1 MKVILNNIGALKAEV
16 ELIPAQLTVFS
27 GGNNTGKTYAMYLL
41 WALFKRRTR
50 HVFEFAERFAEQLRA
65 EGNVQIPL
73 QTFCDQHWVTIE
85 RGIADGLRKH
95 LPDVFRA
102 PQDMFKEAQ
111 IRLTLNLDQLI
122 EFAKKHKDFK
132 RSIEVGSTGTLDV
145 RLICDEEN
153 KFSVALTALGA
164 NKLPLS
170 LVAEIVSSLLIDLIL
185 SSQIESVFLLPAERG
200 GLNLFYL
207 DLDAKNSALV
217 RHLKRDDSNPVD
229 LFRDMMVAQYAEPIE
244 SYIDF
249 LKRAPRITKNG
260 GDFHDQAL
268 TLQKEIANV
277 RYKVSKEGVITA
289 KPYKSDAELGIHLT
303 SSTVKSLYGLWA
315 WLELQAKPG
324 DCLMIDEPELNLHP
338 DNQRLVAR
346 LLVRLVN
353 RGIRVVISTHS
364 DYIIRE
370 LNNMIML
377 TNDFTSRDDL
387 ERKFKYDVNGL
398 ERLSVDKVAAY
409 HFTNRSVLA
418 STVSSE
424 FGIEVKSMDDA
435 INNLNESNNDIYYA
449 LEESLHPITE
459 SETIVHNKIVPQQ

>member
-1 MKVILNNIGALKAEV
+1 ML
-16 ELIPAQLTVFS
+16 P
-27 GGNNTGKTYAMYLL
+27 KT
-41 WALFKRRTR
+41 
-50 HVFEFAERFAEQLRA
+50 H
-65 EGNVQIPL
+65 
-73 QTFCDQHWVTIE
+73 
-85 RGIADGLRKH
+85 
-95 LPDVFRA
+95 
-102 PQDMFKEAQ
+102 
-111 IRLTLNLDQLI
+111 
-122 EFAKKHKDFK
+122 
-132 RSIEVGSTGTLDV
+132 
-145 RLICDEEN
+145 
-153 KFSVALTALGA
+153 
-164 NKLPLS
+164 
-170 LVAEIVSSLLIDLIL
+170 
-185 SSQIESVFLLPAERG
+185 
-200 GLNLFYL
+200 LFYL

-249 LKRAPRITKNG
+249 LKCAPRITKNG

-315 WLELQAKPG
+315 WLELQAKSG

-353 RGIRVVISTHS
+353 RGIKVVISTHS

-377 TNDFTSRDDL
+377 ANDFTSRDDL
-387 ERKFKYDVNGL
+387 EKKFKYDVNGL

-409 HFTNRSVLA
+409 HFTNKSVMA

-449 LEESLHPITE
+449 LDESLHPILE
-459 SETIVHNKIVPQQ
+459 SETIVINDPVSKQ